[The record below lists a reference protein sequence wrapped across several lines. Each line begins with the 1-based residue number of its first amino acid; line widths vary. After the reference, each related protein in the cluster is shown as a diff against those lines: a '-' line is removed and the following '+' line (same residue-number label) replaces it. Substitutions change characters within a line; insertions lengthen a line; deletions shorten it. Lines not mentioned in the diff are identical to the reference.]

1 MVLQRYITV
10 AETTDD
16 VPMRRSDAKV
26 STCIAGSRP
35 VRRPTPGALSSHRL
49 EERPAGLPTQ
59 LYMHG
64 GLSPSSFSVILF
76 EKQGP
81 RLVQLESPEQLNS
94 LLRQGVPLW
103 LRVMGLWSAP
113 RIHAFLHLL
122 EIPEELLPP
131 LLEVPQRPAVR
142 SFGEA
147 LMVVLHQLSVSR
159 DPLHL
164 ISSQVG
170 FLLMPDR
177 LITFEEAPQNDAF
190 PELTNWLLNQ
200 LDAAEGRDLDD
211 ILHFL
216 VDELLDNL
224 FPILEQIANRLDDL
238 EEEVLRDPRPRLL
251 SRTFE
256 HRANLRTIRSQVW
269 PLRHQIQVLLRQRQP
284 LLGPEALNG
293 FQDMAEL
300 VTLLFETTELL
311 RNQCDAITQA
321 YAASVGN
328 RMNQVMKTL
337 TIVASIFAPLTFIAG
352 VYGMNF
358 DNMPELHLPHAYAFI
373 LLLMLLVAG
382 IQTFWLWKRGWFAD
396 WTAPR

>member
-1 MVLQRYITV
+1 M
-10 AETTDD
+10 
-16 VPMRRSDAKV
+16 
-26 STCIAGSRP
+26 
-35 VRRPTPGALSSHRL
+35 RRPTPGALRSHRL
-49 EERPAGLPTQ
+49 EERPAGLPPQ
-59 LYMHG
+59 LYVHG
-64 GLSPSSFSVILF
+64 GLRPSSFSVILF
-76 EKQGP
+76 EEQGP
-81 RLVQLESPEQLNS
+81 RLVQLETPQQLNS
-94 LLRQGVPLW
+94 LLRPGMPLW

-113 RIHAFLHLL
+113 QIRAFLQLL

-131 LLEVPQRPAVR
+131 LLEVPQRPAVH
-142 SFGEA
+142 SLGDA
-147 LMVVLHQLSVSR
+147 LMVVLHRLSVSR

-170 FLLMPDR
+170 FLLLPGR

-190 PELTNWLLNQ
+190 PQLTDWLLNQ
-200 LDAAEGRDLDD
+200 VGAAEDRDLDD

-216 VDELLDNL
+216 VDELLDHL
-224 FPILEQIANRLDDL
+224 FPMLEQIANRLDDL

-251 SRTFE
+251 SRTFV
-256 HRANLRTIRSQVW
+256 HRANLRTIRSQIW
-269 PLRHQIQVLLRQRQP
+269 PLRHQIQMLLRQRQP
-284 LLGPEALNG
+284 LLGAEALNG

-358 DNMPELHLPHAYAFI
+358 DNMPELHLPHAYGFV
-373 LLLMLLVAG
+373 LVLMLLVAG
-382 IQTFWLWKRGWFAD
+382 LQTFWLWKRGWFAD
-396 WTAPR
+396 WTSPRA